1 MGYLLKLT
9 ITCLFALLL
18 SPALFAQ
25 GSTVIVN
32 SLVKHWQSSKDLTL
46 AVAAAMPQDGY
57 AFKASEPEM
66 SFGAQMNH
74 IAAADYNYCS
84 AAFGEKNP
92 MAKPA
97 DDTKPTAI
105 KDVIAAFDYCISG
118 IQKMTDADLEKT
130 ITRGSATVSKFELLW
145 GGFTHTAHHRG
156 QTEVYLRLKGIKPPD
171 YKF

>member
-1 MGYLLKLT
+1 MGNILKPAIYCFCGLLV
-9 ITCLFALLL
+9 
-18 SPALFAQ
+18 SHALFAQ
-25 GSTVIVN
+25 GSTVIVS
-32 SLVKHWQSSKDLTL
+32 SLLKHWQSSKELTL
-46 AVAAAMPQDGY
+46 AVAEAMPDSSY
-57 AFKASEPEM
+57 AFKATEPEM
-66 SFGAQMNH
+66 SFGGQMNH

-105 KDVIAAFDYCISG
+105 KDITAAFDYCISG

-130 ITRGSATVSKFELLW
+130 TTRGSATVSKFELLW

-156 QTEVYLRLKGIKPPD
+156 QAEVYLRLKGVTPPD

>member
-1 MGYLLKLT
+1 
-9 ITCLFALLL
+9 LFGVLA
-18 SPALFAQ
+18 AHTLFAQ
-25 GSTVIVN
+25 GSTAIVN
-32 SLVKHWQSSKDLTL
+32 SLLKHWQSSKELTL
-46 AVAAAMPQDGY
+46 AVADAMPADSY
-57 AFKASEPEM
+57 SFKATDTEM
-66 SFGAQMNH
+66 SFGGQMNH

-92 MAKPA
+92 MSKPA

-105 KDVIAAFDYCISG
+105 KDITAAFDYCISG

-130 ITRGSATVSKFELLW
+130 TTRNGTTVSKFELLW

-156 QTEVYLRLKGIKPPD
+156 QAEVYLRLKGITPPA